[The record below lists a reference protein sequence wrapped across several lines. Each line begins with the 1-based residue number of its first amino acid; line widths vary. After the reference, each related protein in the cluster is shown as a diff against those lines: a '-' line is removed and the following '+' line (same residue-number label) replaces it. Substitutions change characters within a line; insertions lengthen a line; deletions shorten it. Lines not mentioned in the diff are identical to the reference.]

1 MGTEVNAQSQDPR
14 NALVAWAN
22 ASDEW
27 IRRIVRGVLGSNGE
41 LSDKERSQVFRL
53 FLEQKGFEERTLPEE
68 PQLEYSSQ
76 TVGKAEPFQLIRLS
90 DVKGVNALAEG
101 EQIIFAPGLT
111 LLFGENG
118 TGKTGYSR
126 ILKTLAGSRSAA
138 DILPDVTLEG
148 NPPAPFAAIGYRLG
162 ECETEYQWN
171 GESSHPPFDRMSIF
185 DSPSVHFHLD
195 TDLGYT
201 YSPAALAV
209 FDRARIEVQHIGTAI
224 DKEVGK
230 LNLSHST
237 LLDRFDNRSTI
248 YAHVQ
253 SLNATSDLTDLKRF
267 TNLPDDAKTQKEQ
280 LETTLAQ
287 LKANSLGQ
295 ELALKGR
302 FQQVLAEASA
312 FATVVESLDVL
323 QYNDSLST
331 LSDLRRDRVSLRE
344 SLFAADDL
352 PAGHDQTWEEFIR
365 SGQAYRQHLE
375 TIGAHDDDRCIY
387 CRQVLGTEALQL
399 IAKYGDYLE
408 DQIAQGIQEYETTI
422 HEMVKPVQDS
432 SIATVR
438 AYVEGVDSDPNLG
451 LEAGNNQIE
460 ALRAIIALDE
470 YLRRRFLDGSPSG
483 ESVPARAS
491 AIKTSCESWVSGL
504 RSELTELEQ
513 RNANREETIK
523 EKEAELCELHAR
535 LTLVANWSQIEEFV
549 SSTKRAE
556 KFKMEGRA
564 NSNVLRR
571 ITVLAREASQQ
582 LINEQFERIFRGECE
597 ALRAPGIKLGFAGRE
612 GQPVRQRA
620 LHGDH
625 KPSTV
630 LSEGEQKVV
639 AVADFI
645 AEVKMS
651 DNAVPVIFDDPVS
664 SLDHRRVREVAERIG
679 ALASDHQVVVFTHD
693 IFFTACLL
701 DIFDQSKNCAY
712 YRITDEDGKGTVT
725 PGTGPRW
732 DTIRNLTAKVNVSI
746 EGAKNTTGEARESYV
761 RDAYSTIRSW
771 CELFVEQ
778 EMLAKVTERY
788 QPNVR
793 MTSLERIH
801 VSVLGETIETVSAV
815 FADACRYIDGHSQP
829 LPTLG
834 VAPNLSQLEQD
845 WIKLKDCR
853 TEYNNANG

>member
-1 MGTEVNAQSQDPR
+1 M
-14 NALVAWAN
+14 VAWAS

-76 TVGKAEPFQLIRLS
+76 TVGKAEPFQLVRLS

-101 EQIIFAPGLT
+101 EQINFAPGLT

-162 ECETEYQWN
+162 ECETEYQWH
-171 GESSHPPFDRMSIF
+171 GESSHPPFDLMSIF
-185 DSPSVHFHLD
+185 DSPSVQFHLD
-195 TDLGYT
+195 AELGYT

-209 FDRARIEVQHIGTAI
+209 FDRARVEVQYIGTSI
-224 DKEVGK
+224 DKELGT
-230 LNLSHST
+230 LNPSHPT
-237 LLDRFDNRSTI
+237 LLERFDSRSTI

-287 LKANSLGQ
+287 LRANSLGQ
-295 ELALKGR
+295 DIALKVR
-302 FQQVLAEASA
+302 FQQVLTEASA

-323 QYNDSLST
+323 QYNDALTALSN
-331 LSDLRRDRVSLRE
+331 LRSDQVSLRD

-375 TIGAHDDDRCIY
+375 SIGVHDNARCIY
-387 CRQVLGTEALQL
+387 CRQVLGSEALQL

-408 DQIAQGIQEYETTI
+408 DQIAQGIQEYETSI
-422 HEMVKPVQDS
+422 RRMVNPIRDS
-432 SIATVR
+432 SIATIR
-438 AYVEGVDSDPNLG
+438 AYVEGVDSDSNLG

-460 ALRAIIALDE
+460 ALRTIIALDDD
-470 YLRRRFLDGSPSG
+470 LRRRFVDGSPTY
-483 ESVPARAS
+483 ENIPADAA
-491 AIKTSCESWVSGL
+491 AIKTSCESWISGL
-504 RSELTELEQ
+504 RSEITELQ
-513 RNANREETIK
+513 QQSSNRAETIK
-523 EKEAELCELHAR
+523 EKETELYELQDR
-535 LTLVANWSQIEEFV
+535 LTLTEKLSEIEEFV
-549 SSTKRAE
+549 AAIKRVE
-556 KFKMEGRA
+556 KIKDEKQA
-564 NSNVLRR
+564 ISNVLRR
-571 ITVLAREASQQ
+571 ITMLAREASQQ
-582 LINEQFERIFRGECE
+582 LINEQFELIFRRECA
-597 ALRAPGIKLGFAGRE
+597 ALRAPKINLVFAGRE
-612 GQPVRQRA
+612 GHPVRQRA
-620 LHGDH
+620 LHGNH

-639 AVADFI
+639 AIADFI
-645 AEVKMS
+645 SEVKMS

-664 SLDHRRVREVAERIG
+664 SLDHRRVREVAERIA
-679 ALASDHQVVVFTHD
+679 ALATDHQVVVFTHD
-693 IFFTACLL
+693 IFFTVCLL
-701 DIFDQSKNCAY
+701 DILDKSGNCTY
-712 YRITDEDGKGTVT
+712 YSVTDEDGKGTVT
-725 PGTGPRW
+725 QGTGPRW
-732 DTIRNLTAKVNVSI
+732 DSIGNFRAKINSCI
-746 EGAKNTTGEARESYV
+746 DEAKKTSGEASETRVRE
-761 RDAYSTIRSW
+761 AYNYIRSW

-778 EMLAKVTERY
+778 DVLAKVTERY

-793 MTSLERIH
+793 MTNLGQIK
-801 VSVLGETIETVSAV
+801 VSALGETIETVSSV
-815 FADACRYIDGHSQP
+815 FSDACRYIEGHSQP

-834 VAPNLSQLEQD
+834 VRPTLAQLQD
-845 WIKLKDCR
+845 DWDKLQKCR
-853 TEYNNANG
+853 TEYNKANG